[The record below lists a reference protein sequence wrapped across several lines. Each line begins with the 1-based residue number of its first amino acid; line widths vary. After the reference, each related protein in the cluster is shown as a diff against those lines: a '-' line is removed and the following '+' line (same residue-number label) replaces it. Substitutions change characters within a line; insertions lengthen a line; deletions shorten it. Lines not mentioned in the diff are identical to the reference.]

1 MAAPVSADEFTPAQK
16 QELGAFIKTYLV
28 NNPEVLREAIEAL
41 DRHDKE
47 TADAD
52 RQKVVANQSSAL
64 FSSKYQA
71 TLGNPQ
77 GSATLV
83 EFFDYNCHFCKGAL
97 PDVTKLMKD
106 DPNLKLVLKDYPVLG
121 PGSVEAAEVASAVHQ
136 LPGDKF
142 WLSTKLLETHG
153 PVGKTEALA
162 VARDPASIWIN
173 RQDMETPRQAGLGE
187 VMQLATPANHGT
199 LTFIVGQDVVVGAVG
214 YDQLKDKVDA
224 VHSAATPPAD
234 GGVRGVRNAPAGRSH
249 RPAGRLDRTA
259 SNYHGQKG
267 WRDGALPVERPRGH
281 PAAAPNWGAMR
292 RPRLAR
298 LSGGHASR
306 HVDRAFRV
314 LWRDWLSFCAS
325 HSSTP
330 REDG

>member
-1 MAAPVSADEFTPAQK
+1 MKLVTVFGLAAAFVGAVCMAAPVSADEFTPAQK

-41 DRHDKE
+41 DKHDKE

-106 DPNLKLVLKDYPVLG
+106 NPNLKLVLKDYPVLG
-121 PGSVEAAEVASAVHQ
+121 PGSVEAAKVASAARNQ

-142 WLSTKLLETHG
+142 WAFHSKLLGAHG
-153 PVGKTEALA
+153 PIGKTEALA
-162 VARDPASIWIN
+162 VAHELGLDMDKLAK
-173 RQDMETPRQAGLGE
+173 DMESPEVKSGLAE
-187 VMQLATPANHGT
+187 VMQLADALQINGTP
-199 LTFIVGQDVVVGAVG
+199 TFIVGQDVVVGAVG

-224 VHSAATPPAD
+224 VH
-234 GGVRGVRNAPAGRSH
+234 
-249 RPAGRLDRTA
+249 
-259 SNYHGQKG
+259 KC
-267 WRDGALPVERPRGH
+267 
-281 PAAAPNWGAMR
+281 
-292 RPRLAR
+292 
-298 LSGGHASR
+298 GHAT
-306 HVDRAFRV
+306 
-314 LWRDWLSFCAS
+314 C
-325 HSSTP
+325 
-330 REDG
+330 